1 MPLRRRAHL
10 PAHLCS
16 PPQFDY
22 FLYASSNDTP
32 ELVGTVYYVCS
43 LFVRGFLC
51 DGQGTPLCKYNQ
63 RVRCTAPRTF
73 AFRGSP
79 LSVVPTPSQSF
90 FGSIK
95 GAGTSEPQESAEAE
109 TAPVQVEV
117 AAGMDPVQAVLIGIA
132 CQQLADER

>member
-1 MPLRRRAHL
+1 M

-22 FLYASSNDTP
+22 FLYASSNETP

-63 RVRCTAPRTF
+63 RVAM
-73 AFRGSP
+73 
-79 LSVVPTPSQSF
+79 LSMATRLQ
-90 FGSIK
+90 
-95 GAGTSEPQESAEAE
+95 TSDSNF
-109 TAPVQVEV
+109 
-117 AAGMDPVQAVLIGIA
+117 
-132 CQQLADER
+132 